1 MTYAMSMSS
10 KVMTDTVRTDMVTNR
25 IETVTNHNV
34 TIRINMSTNHNSPR
48 AAITMNDAATTQMRG
63 AMKIAA
69 QSVVAYLPIV
79 RCAPLHPD
87 ARASGCGAYCS
98 SIRRRRAFVRSIWRW
113 YSVSRATL

>member
-1 MTYAMSMSS
+1 MTYAMSMLS

-25 IETVTNHNV
+25 I
-34 TIRINMSTNHNSPR
+34 NMSTR
-48 AAITMNDAATTQMRG
+48 AGVSKAMRLATKLKHRGALRDEAATTQMRG

-79 RCAPLHPD
+79 RCAPLRPD
-87 ARASGCGAYCS
+87 ARASGRGAYCS

>member
-1 MTYAMSMSS
+1 MTYAMSMLSE
-10 KVMTDTVRTDMVTNR
+10 VMTDTVRTDMVTNR

-48 AAITMNDAATTQMRG
+48 AAIAMNDAATTQMRG

-87 ARASGCGAYCS
+87 ARASGRGGY
-98 SIRRRRAFVRSIWRW
+98 
-113 YSVSRATL
+113 

>member
-1 MTYAMSMSS
+1 MTYAMSMLSE
-10 KVMTDTVRTDMVTNR
+10 VMTDTIRINMNTNR

-63 AMKIAA
+63 AMEIAA

-79 RCAPLHPD
+79 RCAPLRPD
-87 ARASGCGAYCS
+87 ARASGRGGY
-98 SIRRRRAFVRSIWRW
+98 
-113 YSVSRATL
+113 